1 MDMSVT
7 LMVVMLLRC
16 MLIPKLI
23 ELYTLSMY
31 SFLCVNHT
39 LIKWFKRKKTYLRKG
54 ISEVQVLLVLAKLN
68 TKYINMKYEL

>member
-31 SFLCVNHT
+31 RFLCVNHT

>member
-1 MDMSVT
+1 
-7 LMVVMLLRC
+7 
-16 MLIPKLI
+16 
-23 ELYTLSMY
+23 MY

-68 TKYINMKYEL
+68 TKYINMKYELWYYVYLSQDIYVAFGFDSKTQI